1 MREPLFGPSVPFR
14 PRRRSR
20 NGIQRL
26 VRGWPL
32 WTGGDHR
39 NPSLEALARAQPGL
53 LFSVTE
59 KLALLSSNP
68 RMISGTVWPEQQ
80 RNHLL
85 RRKALGKKQHAYAA
99 CLPQTSGSQGQRG
112 IHMSQPTP
120 ELSVDN
126 VFVYH
131 KSAAIK
137 AAIGIG
143 LFTAIGRDSHTIG
156 TISQQNWLSELSSAT
171 KASGSSSR
179 SSSQCRGRS
188 RRQSRCSTEEVS
200 GSGSAI

>member
-1 MREPLFGPSVPFR
+1 
-14 PRRRSR
+14 
-20 NGIQRL
+20 
-26 VRGWPL
+26 
-32 WTGGDHR
+32 
-39 NPSLEALARAQPGL
+39 
-53 LFSVTE
+53 
-59 KLALLSSNP
+59 
-68 RMISGTVWPEQQ
+68 
-80 RNHLL
+80 
-85 RRKALGKKQHAYAA
+85 
-99 CLPQTSGSQGQRG
+99 
-112 IHMSQPTP
+112 MSQPTP

-143 LFTAIGRDSHTIG
+143 SFTAIGRDSHTIG
-156 TISQQNWLSELSSAT
+156 TISQQNWLSELSSPT

-200 GSGSAI
+200 GSGPAI